1 VISGSY
7 GGILTFKGRNY
18 ALPCYDSY
26 MKKERDSNLMLINYA
41 YLPKTVKILNFIYN
55 EELEEIFK
63 DKDLRVGIDIFVYR
77 ANLTR
82 QSYLMR
88 CMR

>member
-1 VISGSY
+1 
-7 GGILTFKGRNY
+7 
-18 ALPCYDSY
+18 